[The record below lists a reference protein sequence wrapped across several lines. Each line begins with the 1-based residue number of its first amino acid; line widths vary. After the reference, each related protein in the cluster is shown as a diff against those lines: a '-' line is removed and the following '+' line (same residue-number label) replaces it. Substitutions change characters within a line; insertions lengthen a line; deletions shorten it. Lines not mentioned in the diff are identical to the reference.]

1 MKDDANLLDIIQ
13 TALGT
18 FDHRQP
24 YSPGMF
30 EPLTPLF
37 KRLGYESAAI
47 YIADDYPDRLSL
59 VAGYGGERWYP
70 PHVVKNRRRSLY
82 DETVASIRQVPGL
95 MVRPLF
101 SHDRELGAIAVTTEN
116 PKDATVQSRFE
127 TLSRSVSLM
136 AYIERIRTNG
146 VREREERDI
155 FFAQS
160 LTNRL
165 LVKKAPKHREL
176 RLGFEFHRCLEAG
189 GDFFEF
195 LPEPDG
201 NLIGYIGCCSG
212 KGLRTVLEVTSIMRE
227 INQACHAS
235 TALTD
240 ALRRVNHFLVKEAH
254 RAHQASLAVFRINV
268 RAHTLHMAT
277 AGRLGLFVCGPDGA
291 LDNIST
297 SGSMFLGMVDKP
309 EFTQEEYEFTPGQ
322 ALFCVTEGFYSS
334 SYGTGL
340 RPHLNPFLD
349 ALAAVMDQKRTIPL
363 ANAVFDAV
371 NPKHDHTVSPDESM
385 LAVSVEFTGRQASV
399 RLRQSGRH
407 RVTERYRR

>member
-18 FDHRQP
+18 FEHRQP

-30 EPLTPLF
+30 DPLTPLF
-37 KRLGYESAAI
+37 KQLGYESAAI

-59 VAGYGGERWYP
+59 VAGYGGEKWYP

-101 SHDRELGAIAVTTEN
+101 NHDRELGAVAVTTAN
-116 PKDATVQSRFE
+116 PKDPTVQRQFD
-127 TLSRSVSLM
+127 TLARSLSLM

-165 LVKKAPKHREL
+165 LVRQAPKHREL
-176 RLGFEFHRCLEAG
+176 RLGFEFHRSLEAG

-227 INQACHAS
+227 VNQACHGS
-235 TALTD
+235 VNLTD
-240 ALRRVNHFLVKEAH
+240 ALRRVNSFLVKEAH

-268 RAHTLHMAT
+268 RAHKLQLAK
-277 AGRLGLFVCGPDGA
+277 AGRLGLLICGPTGTI
-291 LDNIST
+291 DNISS

-309 EFTQEEYEFTPGQ
+309 EFTVEEYDFVPEQ

-334 SYGTGL
+334 SNVMGA
-340 RPHLNPFLD
+340 RPQLHWFLD
-349 ALAAVMDQKRTIPL
+349 ALAAVMERKRKLPL
-363 ANAVFDAV
+363 ANAIFDSV
-371 NPKHDHTVSPDESM
+371 NRKHDHSIRPDESM

-399 RLRQSGRH
+399 RIRQSERH
-407 RVTERYRR
+407 RQTERYRR